1 LDRAAF
7 SSGLWA
13 RSLAINLL
21 ALAACRFLLNN
32 FEIHGVWAYA
42 LAAVGIELPTLLWWL
57 TIQLWQAKAFSD
69 SVADASYFG
78 RLAWVALLVAL
89 TFVVPLALATSVPGL
104 LVAEWISPLTINGF
118 WTYVAACA
126 ITTALTIALRQ
137 SRPLKF
143 MLGFLTREA
152 REGTSQPVETN

>member
-1 LDRAAF
+1 MDRAAF

-21 ALAACRFLLNN
+21 ALAACRFLLDG

-57 TIQLWQAKAFSD
+57 AIRLWQAKAFSD
-69 SVADASYFG
+69 LVADASYVG
-78 RLAWVALLVAL
+78 RLAWTALLVAL

-104 LVAEWISPLTINGF
+104 LVAEWISPLAISGS

-126 ITTALTIALRQ
+126 ITTALTIAFRQ

-143 MLGFLTREA
+143 MLGFLRGEA
-152 REGTSQPVETN
+152 RVGTSEPVETS

>member
-1 LDRAAF
+1 LERAAH

-21 ALAACRFLLNN
+21 ALAACRFLLNS
-32 FEIHGVWAYA
+32 FALHGAWAYA

-69 SVADASYFG
+69 SVADASYAG
-78 RLAWVALLVAL
+78 RLVWVAVLVAL
-89 TFVVPLALATSVPGL
+89 AFVVPITLATSLPGL
-104 LVAEWISPLTINGF
+104 LVAEWISPLTISGF

-126 ITTALTIALRQ
+126 ITTALTVAFRQ

-143 MLGFLTREA
+143 MLGFLRGEA
-152 REGTSQPVETN
+152 RGGSPQSVETS